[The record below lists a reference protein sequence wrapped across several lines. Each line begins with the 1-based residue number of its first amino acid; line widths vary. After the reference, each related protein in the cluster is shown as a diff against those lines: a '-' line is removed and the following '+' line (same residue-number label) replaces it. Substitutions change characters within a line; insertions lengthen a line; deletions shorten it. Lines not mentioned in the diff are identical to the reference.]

1 MGDGAPEAS
10 IKYPRIPC
18 ALNTCALLAFSQLW
32 LRRGRKLGFPLPR
45 ACILLRGPALDS
57 PSQSPT
63 RSQTGHTGFPCN
75 LPAIA
80 PYSGYRAYAPPP
92 DLLTH
97 CLFQSLRA
105 ARPAQLSMDHWE
117 NIGCTAFI
125 LELHLLPQQ
134 FGLVG
139 EACSPG
145 TEGIHQELAKTRE
158 RERAS
163 KRRLVGNIR
172 KEQTDNLAGQSGLP
186 KRKAVNRLFK
196 VTLHPLQS

>member
-97 CLFQSLRA
+97 CLFNHYGQHDQHSCPWIIGRKLVA
-105 ARPAQLSMDHWE
+105 PLSFWNYISSH
-117 NIGCTAFI
+117 NN
-125 LELHLLPQQ
+125 
-134 FGLVG
+134 
-139 EACSPG
+139 
-145 TEGIHQELAKTRE
+145 LASSE
-158 RERAS
+158 ERALQEQKGYTKNS
-163 KRRLVGNIR
+163 QKHEKGRGRA
-172 KEQTDNLAGQSGLP
+172 KEGSLETFA
-186 KRKAVNRLFK
+186 RNRLITSRGNLVFQKEK
-196 VTLHPLQS
+196 VRRSKECKTKGS